1 MSQFYLFIYCN
12 CMSLAC
18 MPDTIHLN
26 LVVLQVQGSVS
37 RSNMFGFGSQPS
49 SRHLGLVVCKA
60 RDSSIGLACM
70 TNLIRLDLT
79 ISQVVSWVWHIY

>member
-1 MSQFYLFIYCN
+1 MMSQFYLFIYCN

-37 RSNMFGFGSQPS
+37 LVHVRGSIC
-49 SRHLGLVVCKA
+49 LDLVV
-60 RDSSIGLACM
+60 
-70 TNLIRLDLT
+70 N
-79 ISQVVSWVWHIY
+79 QVQGT